1 MLDRVKRIYHAARS
15 NKIWLPEHVE
25 AFTRAAPAEL
35 VRALMLAMHT
45 GRRQGDLLRLPWPAY
60 DGERITLRQGKTG
73 VAVSI
78 KCTAHARRFAEGQ
91 ERPADFGDVD
101 RPRLAQALFRGSVA
115 TGVRGGGHQRSA
127 FPRSRGTAITM
138 LAEAGATVP
147 EIAAVT
153 GHSLNHASRIL
164 EVYLSRTRSLADA
177 AIMKLDERRNR
188 P

>member
-1 MLDRVKRIYHAARS
+1 
-15 NKIWLPEHVE
+15 
-25 AFTRAAPAEL
+25 
-35 VRALMLAMHT
+35 
-45 GRRQGDLLRLPWPAY
+45 
-60 DGERITLRQGKTG
+60 
-73 VAVSI
+73 
-78 KCTAHARRFAEGQ
+78 
-91 ERPADFGDVD
+91 
-101 RPRLAQALFRGSVA
+101 
-115 TGVRGGGHQRSA
+115 
-127 FPRSRGTAITM
+127 M